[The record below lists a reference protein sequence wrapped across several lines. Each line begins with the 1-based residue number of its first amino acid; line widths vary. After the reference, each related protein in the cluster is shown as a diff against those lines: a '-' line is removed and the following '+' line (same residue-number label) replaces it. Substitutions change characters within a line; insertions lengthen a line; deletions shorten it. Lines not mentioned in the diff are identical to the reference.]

1 MVWLRSA
8 MPRDAACAP
17 TVLAWRCCA
26 VFSAGYAAHPNV
38 GGVLV
43 VGLGCEDNTPDLF
56 LRESGLDPS
65 SRLNVLMIQ
74 QEGGTLRAIE
84 AGVQALGAMLPRAA
98 VSRRKSPL
106 SAVTIGLQCG
116 GSDAFSS
123 ISANPALG
131 AAVDRLI
138 ACGVQRSF
146 PKRRKSW
153 APRRSC
159 SRAPPM
165 PKWPTGSFACFRA
178 GDRPRPPMAVPLD
191 ANPSPGNHA
200 GGITTILEKSQGAV
214 AKSGTSP
221 LMGVFEYAE
230 PIDRHGLVFMD
241 SPGYDP
247 VSAPGQIASGANL
260 ICFTTGRGSCFGAAH
275 VPSLK
280 LASTSE
286 LARRMASDIDIDCG
300 TVITDTETIEEAGE
314 RILAAIIATASGQ
327 KTASEVLGYG
337 EDEFVPWTPGLNLSE
352 QDGRYHRPKSRG
364 VAYERPARAK
374 LRAASPRFRHQ
385 DAQASGTQAG
395 QDDGRG
401 RGQHAVSRSM
411 QEHRH

>member
-1 MVWLRSA
+1 MR
-8 MPRDAACAP
+8 
-17 TVLAWRCCA
+17 
-26 VFSAGYAAHPNV
+26 
-38 GGVLV
+38 
-43 VGLGCEDNTPDLF
+43 
-56 LRESGLDPS
+56 
-65 SRLNVLMIQ
+65 
-74 QEGGTLRAIE
+74 GT
-84 AGVQALGAMLPRAA
+84 
-98 VSRRKSPL
+98 
-106 SAVTIGLQCG
+106 
-116 GSDAFSS
+116 
-123 ISANPALG
+123 
-131 AAVDRLI
+131 
-138 ACGVQRSF
+138 
-146 PKRRKSW
+146 
-153 APRRSC
+153 
-159 SRAPPM
+159 
-165 PKWPTGSFACFRA
+165 
-178 GDRPRPPMAVPLD
+178 LD

-241 SPGYDP
+241 LPGYDP

-337 EDEFVPWTPGLNLSE
+337 EDEFVPWTPGLT
-352 QDGRYHRPKSRG
+352 Y
-364 VAYERPARAK
+364 
-374 LRAASPRFRHQ
+374 
-385 DAQASGTQAG
+385 
-395 QDDGRG
+395 
-401 RGQHAVSRSM
+401 
-411 QEHRH
+411 